1 MTRIATALATIL
13 SLAFTP
19 LVAQEIVVTPLPKQ
33 DIVVAP
39 AFPPE
44 CYGWISSDWGV
55 AGQTWEPA
63 TVDTVSECLNAGAD
77 VNARNEDGTTP
88 LHKAAQGSRNPAFV
102 TALLDA
108 GADGTAVDRG
118 GKTPFDLA
126 KNNEALAGADA
137 YWALNDARFK

>member
-77 VNARNEDGTTP
+77 VNARNEYGRTP
-88 LHKAAQGSRNPAFV
+88 LHYAARFSENPEV
-102 TALLDA
+102 ITALLDA
-108 GADGTAVDRG
+108 GADGTAVNKD

-126 KNNEALAGADA
+126 KDNEALAGTDA